1 MTPEERE
8 QRIETYGA
16 AYDELAAA
24 LGRYPREMWQFRAA
38 PDEWTIHEIIV
49 HITDSEANSYVR
61 CRRVIAEPG
70 SQVLGYD
77 EMKWARDLRY
87 HDQDPDEALES
98 FRWLRQQSYRLIRQL
113 PVETW
118 SHTIHHSEVGLMT
131 MDDWLETYERHVRDH
146 VGQMDG
152 VYERWLESQS

>member
-1 MTPEERE
+1 MREERK
-8 QRIETYGA
+8 QRIESYGA
-16 AYDELAAA
+16 GYDELAAA
-24 LGRYPREMWQFRAA
+24 LGRYPRDMWQFRAS

-61 CRRVIAEPG
+61 CRRLIAEPG

-98 FRWLRQQSYRLIRQL
+98 FRWLRQQSYRLVRQL
-113 PVETW
+113 PEQTW
-118 SHTIHHSEVGLMT
+118 SHTVHHSEVGLMT

-146 VGQMDG
+146 IGQMDA
-152 VYERWLESQS
+152 VYERWLESQG